1 MARRGR
7 EEAERRFDMA
17 NDVMLRASLLR
28 RADNE
33 HVLLLVMH
41 HIAWDGW
48 SEHVF
53 WRELAALYDA
63 YCRKESTSLPEL
75 PIQYV
80 DYAVWQRNELHG
92 DKLDRL
98 VEYWRK
104 QLNGVTALEL
114 PTDRPR
120 PAQLSYQGASSRL

>member
-1 MARRGR
+1 
-7 EEAERRFDMA
+7 
-17 NDVMLRASLLR
+17 MLRASLLQL
-28 RADNE
+28 ANDE
-33 HVLLLVMH
+33 YVLLLVMH

-63 YCRKESTSLPEL
+63 HCRKESLSLPDL

-80 DYAVWQRNELHG
+80 DYAVWQHNELRD

-104 QLNGVTALEL
+104 QLNGVTALDL
-114 PTDRPR
+114 PADRPR
-120 PAQLSYQGASSRL
+120 PAQLSYRGTCHDFELSSELVLSLQKLSRNE